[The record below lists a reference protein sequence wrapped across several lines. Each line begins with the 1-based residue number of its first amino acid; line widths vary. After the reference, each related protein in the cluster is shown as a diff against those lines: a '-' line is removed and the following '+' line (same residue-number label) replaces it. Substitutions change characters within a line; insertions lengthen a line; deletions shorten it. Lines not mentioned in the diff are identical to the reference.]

1 MANSQKASLPV
12 EAGAAASASVILAL
26 QGFYRMPIVY
36 LILNLY
42 SILVRNL
49 RMETKI

>member
-1 MANSQKASLPV
+1 MLDFNEKK
-12 EAGAAASASVILAL
+12 GFIL

-42 SILVRNL
+42 YILVRNL
-49 RMETKI
+49 KMEIKI